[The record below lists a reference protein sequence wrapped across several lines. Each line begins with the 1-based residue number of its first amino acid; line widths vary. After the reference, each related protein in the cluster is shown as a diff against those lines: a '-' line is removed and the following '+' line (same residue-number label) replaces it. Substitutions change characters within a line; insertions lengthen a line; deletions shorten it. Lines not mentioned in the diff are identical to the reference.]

1 MKKNFRE
8 KERKNYMSEFVRREI
23 CEGVEFW
30 NIRDDRFKAG
40 RLSVN
45 LITPLSRSTA
55 AANALLSWVL
65 TRSCRKYPDITALYR
80 RLNDLYGAALYPSI
94 GKFGDYQLISI
105 ASSGIDDR
113 YSLGGGAISSE
124 LADLLCSI
132 VFDPKLVDG
141 HFDDEDVE
149 QERRQLLE
157 EIDGEYN
164 DKRLYAI
171 KRCNEIMCRDELY
184 SIGRCGSREDV
195 EALTHESIVSA
206 WKRLLD
212 NSKIC
217 ITMLGSADPDKAY
230 KRFAEFFADKPRR
243 FRVAPVTVPE
253 VHEVKRVVETDEIS
267 QSKLVMGYRCKYPE
281 TKRERITSTLMSVI
295 LGGIPTSKLF
305 EHVREKQSLCYYCSS
320 SVDNK
325 KGIMRIDSGVETENI
340 EKAEKAINEQV
351 DLLIKGVISEDELI
365 SAKLAVK
372 NAFVS
377 VTDSLSSME
386 MFYLGNILR
395 DHSISPMEAADIVET
410 VTREEITQLA
420 SHIRLDTVFSLV
432 GN

>member
-1 MKKNFRE
+1 MYEFTKKT
-8 KERKNYMSEFVRREI
+8 I
-23 CEGVEFW
+23 CDGVSFG
-30 NIRDDRFKAG
+30 NIKDDRFKRG
-40 RLSVN
+40 RIN
-45 LITPLSRSTA
+45 ATLIVPLDKKTA
-55 AANALLSWVL
+55 AANALLSCVL
-65 TRSCRKYPDITALYR
+65 TRSCKKYPDFTS
-80 RLNDLYGAALYPSI
+80 LNRKLDELYGAALYPSFS
-94 GKFGDYQLISI
+94 KFGDFQTVTVSV
-105 ASSGIDDR
+105 SGLDDR
-113 YSLGGGAISSE
+113 YALDGKSISSE
-124 LADLLCSI
+124 ITELLCSI
-132 VFDPKLVDG
+132 LFEPNITNG
-141 HFDDEDVE
+141 HFLEEDFQ
-149 QERRQLLE
+149 QEKRQLIE
-157 EIDGEYN
+157 NIDAEFN
-164 DKRLYAI
+164 DKRSYAI
-171 KRCNEIMCRDELY
+171 SRCIEIMCRDELF
-184 SIGRCGSREDV
+184 SISRFGSREDV
-195 EALTHESIVSA
+195 VALTQENIYKA
-206 WKRLLD
+206 WKNLLD
-212 NSKIC
+212 NARVELC
-217 ITMLGSADPDKAY
+217 MLGSTPYDKALDGFRKY
-230 KRFAEFFADKPRR
+230 FDGKPRKITGSTKI
-243 FRVAPVTVPE
+243 VSDVG
-253 VHEVKRVVETDEIS
+253 EVKRIVETEEIV

-377 VTDSLSSME
+377 VMDSLSSME